1 MSWLTHRFS
10 LRLSKARTPVM
21 HTKHN
26 SLHCGGR
33 TIQDESIGAEAGVSL
48 STRLPGEI
56 AALDNNLPN
65 IQVLGACA
73 RRGNNKDV
81 LLKGTVLLLNRE
93 GNSVF
98 VSKMNGRK
106 IGFFHP
112 DVAAEYIDVYEN
124 RGYRKVVVLKDVDLN
139 DKYGQC
145 FVRYLIDGIEE
156 AS

>member
-1 MSWLTHRFS
+1 MSWITHRFS

-98 VSKMNGRK
+98 VSKMNGR
-106 IGFFHP
+106 
-112 DVAAEYIDVYEN
+112 AALLIFPNTKVYRN
-124 RGYRKVVVLKDVDLN
+124 
-139 DKYGQC
+139 
-145 FVRYLIDGIEE
+145 
-156 AS
+156 